1 MKQHNPII
9 ICVIICLYF
18 IGGCGLLQSPPPP
31 KIAGHDCID
40 LDKITTISATWVED
54 DQLEIK
60 KIQLLYNPFDEF
72 NSPNSIEVYIPIDG
86 EIQSI
91 VPGDA
96 THPLQNVS
104 LTVLAKNEPT
114 ITVELH
120 NIDLNS
126 DEWGIGAT
134 VKAGMHIGYADH
146 QNPFSIGVLQMK
158 DESITSHIFLHLT
171 ADYVF
176 EHYQQRG
183 FETRDIFERADK
195 QFMPEQKLNA
205 ILNLKLN

>member
-9 ICVIICLYF
+9 FCVIICLF
-18 IGGCGLLQSPPPP
+18 LIGGCGLLQSPPPP

-60 KIQLLYNPFDEF
+60 KLQLLYNPFDEF

-96 THPLQNVS
+96 THPLQDVS

-120 NIDLNS
+120 NVDLNS
-126 DEWGIGAT
+126 DEWGIGAI

-146 QNPFSIGVLQMK
+146 ENPFSICVLQMK

-176 EHYQQRG
+176 EHYQERG
-183 FETRDIFERADK
+183 IDTRNKFE
-195 QFMPEQKLNA
+195 QLNKTLFA
-205 ILNLKLN
+205 TPDTNAVLHLELK